1 MLASIKKTF
10 VVEWRGPYTEEKIN
24 LIHNKQDSGALYI
37 VSGLQRYEHG
47 SPVVQYIGI
56 TKRGAAIRFVDK
68 GHKSQNV
75 SRERQYWLAHL
86 SNLTFEKNRDN
97 LELVEHALIYVCDP
111 EQNEKKRYSLPKHPV
126 ALVNRWFT
134 EDGQYRERRVWPVQK
149 YVPDVIVFDGESF
162 WTCGRLKRES
172 GL

>member
-1 MLASIKKTF
+1 MLASIKKAY

-24 LIHNKQDSGALYI
+24 QIHDKHNSGAVYI

-47 SPVVQYIGI
+47 TPVIQYIGI

-75 SRERQYWLAHL
+75 PRERQYWLAHL
-86 SNLTFEKNRDN
+86 SNPALERIRDN
-97 LELVEHALIYVCDP
+97 LELVEHALIYACDP
-111 EQNEKKRYSLPKHPV
+111 EQNEKKRYSPPKHPV

-134 EDGQYRERRVWPVQK
+134 DDGRYRERRVWPVQK
-149 YVPDVIVFDGESF
+149 EVPDVIVFDGESF
-162 WTCGRLKRES
+162 WTSGSLKRELS
-172 GL
+172 L